1 MFGLGWSELLVILL
15 VLVLLFG
22 ASKLPQLG
30 AGLGQGIKN
39 FRKAFR
45 EIREEDEKLSPPQ
58 PAAPKPE
65 ASGEPE
71 SSRQSPRSD
80 RAR

>member
-1 MFGLGWSELLVILL
+1 MFGLGLPELLVILV

-30 AGLGQGIKN
+30 SGLGEGIRS

-45 EIREEDEKLSPPQ
+45 EVQGEGEDKPAPP
-58 PAAPKPE
+58 APQKP
-65 ASGEPE
+65 P
-71 SSRQSPRSD
+71 SD
-80 RAR
+80 APTSKQG

>member
-1 MFGLGWSELLVILL
+1 MFGLGMGELLVILL

-30 AGLGQGIKN
+30 SGLGEGIRS

-45 EIREEDEKLSPPQ
+45 EVQDDASERKEPPAKQ
-58 PAAPKPE
+58 DPGAPPK
-65 ASGEPE
+65 
-71 SSRQSPRSD
+71 
-80 RAR
+80 

>member
-1 MFGLGWSELLVILL
+1 MFGLGIGELVVILL

-30 AGLGQGIKN
+30 AGLGEGIRN

-45 EIREEDEKLSPPQ
+45 EIHEGDQKLSPPR
-58 PAAPKPE
+58 PEAPKPGATGSAE
-65 ASGEPE
+65 PRRQDPPSGKG
-71 SSRQSPRSD
+71 Q
-80 RAR
+80 

>member
-1 MFGLGWSELLVILL
+1 MFGLGFPELLVILL

-30 AGLGQGIKN
+30 SGLGEGIKS

-45 EIREEDEKLSPPQ
+45 DVHGEGEDPP
-58 PAAPKPE
+58 PAKPGPGSQ
-65 ASGEPE
+65 AK
-71 SSRQSPRSD
+71 
-80 RAR
+80 

>member
-1 MFGLGWSELLVILL
+1 MFGLGLGELLVILL

-30 AGLGQGIKN
+30 SGLGEGIKT

-45 EIREEDEKLSPPQ
+45 DVQDDQADRKEPVEKQDPGAPP
-58 PAAPKPE
+58 K
-65 ASGEPE
+65 
-71 SSRQSPRSD
+71 
-80 RAR
+80 